1 MFEEPKLAGWAQTL
15 VAHDADSGASYSTI
29 FACDYSDDE
38 TQRPLSPREVLIS
51 HWYDVVY
58 LQRRLVL
65 VPLAPSLQT

>member
-38 TQRPLSPREVLIS
+38 TQRPLSPREVLIN
-51 HWYDVVY
+51 H
-58 LQRRLVL
+58 
-65 VPLAPSLQT
+65 